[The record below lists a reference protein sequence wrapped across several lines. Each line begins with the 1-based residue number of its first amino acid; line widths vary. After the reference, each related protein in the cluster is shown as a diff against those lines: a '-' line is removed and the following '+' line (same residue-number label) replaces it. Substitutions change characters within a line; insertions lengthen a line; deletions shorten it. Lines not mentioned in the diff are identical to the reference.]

1 MSDSRRE
8 AEKAIRKVAELK
20 ARQTLAPV
28 TKDAEKKA
36 NITLRDLGVE
46 PDYAMGVI
54 GTLKGI
60 SDLNQGY
67 LEIPVSKEMDLGIIN
82 KANDKGLK
90 LKFNKKFD

>member
-1 MSDSRRE
+1 MNDSRRE

-28 TKDAEKKA
+28 AKEAEKKA
-36 NITLRDLGVE
+36 NLTLKDLGVE
-46 PDYAMGVI
+46 PEYAMGVI
-54 GTLKGI
+54 GALKGM

-67 LEIPVSKEMDLGIIN
+67 LEVPVSKEVDIGIIN
-82 KANDKGLK
+82 KPNDKGLK